1 MSAPTAKASKKELNS
16 NHDGA
21 DETSGEDRARRGPG
35 RAAIF
40 RPGPRGCGG
49 RTGAAEPAPFCVRP
63 GTGGPGWRR
72 GGERYGRS
80 GGAAA
85 CAAGGDPPFPPPA
98 LSSPSLP
105 PEKPLF
111 IVLRHDASLP
121 SAAAAT
127 TWCGRTQPCGS
138 ASRVALLP
146 ARSRHHGGTGN
157 QGLGRGRGAEPAG
170 GCSRLRGLHTPRGAA
185 TLGRAGDVRNL
196 AWRPCNAGASRAFRT
211 PSPRLEGRFEPR
223 TAPDS
228 GLVTGNEP
236 RDRAPSRPL
245 GFVKA
250 FTTLLG
256 QKGTK

>member
-1 MSAPTAKASKKELNS
+1 VRTGRGGGPAAPPSFGP
-16 NHDGA
+16 DRGA
-21 DETSGEDRARRGPG
+21 AGGARGPES
-35 RAAIF
+35 R
-40 RPGPRGCGG
+40 RL
-49 RTGAAEPAPFCVRP
+49 FCVRP

-72 GGERYGRS
+72 GGERCGRG

-121 SAAAAT
+121 SAATAA
-127 TWCGRTQPCGS
+127 TWCGRTQPCGRASS
-138 ASRVALLP
+138 AALLP
-146 ARSRHHGGTGN
+146 ALSRRYRGTGN
-157 QGLGRGRGAEPAG
+157 RGLGRGRGAEPAG
-170 GCSRLRGLHTPRGAA
+170 GCSRLRGLRTPRGAA
-185 TLGRAGDVRNL
+185 TLGRAGGARNL
-196 AWRPCNAGASRAFRT
+196 APRPYDAGASGAFRT

-223 TAPDS
+223 TAAEP
-228 GLVTGNEP
+228 GLVTGNET

-250 FTTLLG
+250 FTTLG